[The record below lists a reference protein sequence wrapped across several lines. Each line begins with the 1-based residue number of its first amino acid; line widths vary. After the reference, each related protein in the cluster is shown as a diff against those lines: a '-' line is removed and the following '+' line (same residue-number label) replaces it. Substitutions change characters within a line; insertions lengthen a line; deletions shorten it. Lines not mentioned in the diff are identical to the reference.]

1 MGAIF
6 EIIAELILELIT
18 DASIEIVSGS
28 EETRHWPKAVK
39 ILLAVVAFL
48 VFAAMFLFLTVIGV
62 ALLTEGKI
70 AIGML
75 LVVLALL
82 GLVVFALRI
91 RGAYKR
97 RWREK

>member
-18 DASIEIVSGS
+18 DAGIEVMSNS
-28 EETRHWPKAVK
+28 EKSRHWPKTVK
-39 ILLAVVAFL
+39 IFLAVITL
-48 VFAAMFLFLTVIGV
+48 LFFMAILLLLMGIGV